1 MNLSKPHSNPVVD
14 FCKALIYSRGELLR
28 RNVGNTS
35 SPVLI
40 KHEKLRK
47 AFEYASSIN
56 TTDKGWANFLATH
69 ESSLRYIM
77 LGYHSKQRQSL
88 EDKFNAAYFY
98 CLNTNTLAKSPE

>member
-1 MNLSKPHSNPVVD
+1 MNLSKPHFNPIVD
-14 FCKALIYSRGELLR
+14 FCKALINSRGELLR
-28 RNVGNTS
+28 RNVGNTT

-40 KHEKLRK
+40 KHEKVKK

-69 ESSLRYIM
+69 EADLKYIM

-88 EDKFNAAYFY
+88 EDKFNAAYFF
-98 CLNTNTLAKSPE
+98 CLNINTLAKSLK